1 MSPLRESQQFNIIKP
16 SGKEAWYGD
25 LSDKGRKIINEERSK
40 YYEQRKTGFDYKHKK
55 TEFLE
60 KKNMKLKTQWPDTA
74 QKMWFQKDQ

>member
-40 YYEQRKTGFDYKHKK
+40 YYEQRKTGFDY
-55 TEFLE
+55 TQ
-60 KKNMKLKTQWPDTA
+60 KNN
-74 QKMWFQKDQ
+74 F